1 MSSLNLEISER
12 EYIIKLD
19 RGSYSLSTLEKVI
32 KRIQNDSNNII
43 FMEQDFGGD
52 VRSHINDQ
60 YSDNYDHLS
69 EK

>member
-19 RGSYSLSTLEKVI
+19 KGSYSLSSLEKVI
-32 KRIQNDSNNII
+32 NRIQNDCNNIV
-43 FMEQDFGGD
+43 FMDQDFDGD

>member
-1 MSSLNLEISER
+1 MSNLNLEISER

-19 RGSYSLSTLEKVI
+19 RSSYSLSTLEKVL
-32 KRIQNDSNNII
+32 KRIQNDCNNII
-43 FMEQDFGGD
+43 FIEQDLGGD

-60 YSDNYDHLS
+60 YFDNYDHLS